1 MKNNNLLQCF
11 DIDKQARSKLKIQKP
26 CVIWLT
32 GISGSGKS
40 TIANAL
46 DKELYSAGIH
56 TYILDGD
63 NIRNGLS
70 RDLGFSDEDRAESV
84 RRVGEVSKLM
94 VDAGLVVIVALIS
107 PFQKDRQMARSLFKE
122 GEFIEVFVDTPLEVA
137 EERDIKEFYKRA
149 REGKLKNF
157 TGIDSIYER
166 PVKPEMIV
174 SGFGNIKKTIN
185 KIQNHLI
192 LRAR

>member
-1 MKNNNLLQCF
+1 MKKNNSPQCF
-11 DIDKQARSKLKIQKP
+11 DIDKQARSKVKSQKP

-46 DKELYSAGIH
+46 DKELYSAGMH

-70 RDLGFSDEDRAESV
+70 IDLGFSDEDREENI

-107 PFQKDRQMARSLFKE
+107 PFRKDRQMVRNLFKE

-137 EERDIKEFYKRA
+137 EERDVKEFYKRA
-149 REGKLKNF
+149 REGKLKSF

-174 SGFGNIKKTIN
+174 SGFGNIKKTIS